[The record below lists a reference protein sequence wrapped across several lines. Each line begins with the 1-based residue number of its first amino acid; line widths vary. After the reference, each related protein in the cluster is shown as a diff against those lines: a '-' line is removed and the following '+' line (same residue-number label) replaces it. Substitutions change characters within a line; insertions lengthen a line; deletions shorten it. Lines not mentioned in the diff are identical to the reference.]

1 MQAETCCKQCQNS
14 VCPCRKEQNVTY
26 LLVQTVCISELT
38 HEIYRGMN
46 CNLANAKYVVES
58 ITFLMFESQTCT
70 TKQVFSMSDSQ
81 ARAPVGMGTWG
92 LVHTWSLTLSKL
104 GGVDYAYP
112 ILY

>member
-1 MQAETCCKQCQNS
+1 MQAETCRKQCQNS

-81 ARAPVGMGTWG
+81 ARLWALGHGD
-92 LVHTWSLTLSKL
+92 WSPPSYGSHLNPNQTRGNRL
-104 GGVDYAYP
+104 
-112 ILY
+112 